1 MLQALR
7 RFFDR
12 EIAARPDESPAAVEK
27 RTNLAAAALL
37 VEVVRGD
44 ERMTPTERRSILDS
58 VQRKFSLDADA
69 ARQLLDLAELESREA
84 HDLHQF
90 TSQINASFSEER
102 KIQLVEEL
110 WRVAYADGHLSEH
123 ERHVMWRIADLLH
136 VPQGAYVNARMRAEQ
151 QAGQT

>member
-102 KIQLVEEL
+102 KLQLVEEL
-110 WRVAYADGHLSEH
+110 WRVAYADDVLQDYEVHLI
-123 ERHVMWRIADLLH
+123 RRVADLLH
-136 VPQGAYVNARMRAEQ
+136 VRHSSSIAAKLRAGGA
-151 QAGQT
+151 